1 MPPAYRRHHD
11 KPQGRAKLLV
21 EFTTGGVA
29 PDRSTELG
37 FSLKAMDR
45 VSIGLPVLACML
57 TTMLI
62 AARPSVR
69 EFHEAAEERS

>member
-1 MPPAYRRHHD
+1 
-11 KPQGRAKLLV
+11 
-21 EFTTGGVA
+21 
-29 PDRSTELG
+29 
-37 FSLKAMDR
+37 MDR